1 MKKLDDIDLRILTLL
16 YQDADITNKELAAK
30 IGIAPS
36 TCLERVKRMKSSGVI
51 KNAFIDINF
60 NSIGGNIEAIAAIKL
75 QPYSEKI
82 VNQLR
87 DDLLKLP
94 EIISLYHMG
103 GSYDYFIHMS
113 VKDSEHLR
121 QFVEEYHGFVP
132 SIFPK
137 AIFRKAGALCSGKRI
152 SFWTPKDAYNAGVK
166 AGQAAHLTASD
177 NDARA
182 NKKSV
187 RGKIKV
193 KGNDETKKRNSS

>member
-1 MKKLDDIDLRILTLL
+1 MKKLDDIDLRILTIL
-16 YQDADITNKELAAK
+16 YRNADITNKELAAQ

-36 TCLERVKRMKSSGVI
+36 TCLERVKRMKQNGVI

-75 QPYSEKI
+75 QPYSERI

-103 GSYDYFIHMS
+103 GNFDYFIHMS

-121 QFVEEYHGFVP
+121 QFVFNAITSREEVTTVET
-132 SIFPK
+132 SLIFEHS
-137 AIFRKAGALCSGKRI
+137 RSGVLPNFD
-152 SFWTPKDAYNAGVK
+152 S
-166 AGQAAHLTASD
+166 
-177 NDARA
+177 
-182 NKKSV
+182 
-187 RGKIKV
+187 
-193 KGNDETKKRNSS
+193 

>member
-1 MKKLDDIDLRILTLL
+1 MVLRH
-16 YQDADITNKELAAK
+16 QLAL
-30 IGIAPS
+30 S
-36 TCLERVKRMKSSGVI
+36 EFKRMKANGVI

-60 NSIGGNIEAIAAIKL
+60 KSIGGNIEAIAAIKL

-121 QFVEEYHGFVP
+121 QFVFQAITSRDEVTTVETSLIFEHSRSRELPNFIEEIEKP
-132 SIFPK
+132 
-137 AIFRKAGALCSGKRI
+137 A
-152 SFWTPKDAYNAGVK
+152 
-166 AGQAAHLTASD
+166 
-177 NDARA
+177 
-182 NKKSV
+182 
-187 RGKIKV
+187 
-193 KGNDETKKRNSS
+193 